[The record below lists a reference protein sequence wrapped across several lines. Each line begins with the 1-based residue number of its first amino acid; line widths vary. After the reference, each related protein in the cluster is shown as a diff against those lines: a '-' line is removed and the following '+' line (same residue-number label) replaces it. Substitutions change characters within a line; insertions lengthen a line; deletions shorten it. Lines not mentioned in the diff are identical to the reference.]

1 MSLSLTTD
9 IQPEGESGLQIEPCS
24 RGKSS
29 PQPQGTKDGTGEA
42 PEPDDNSSQDAQQK
56 RATNHSHG
64 RKRAKSNAKMKLV
77 RSLAVC
83 EESSGPFP
91 NDGPPESEIIQL
103 HISCPSDKEEE
114 KSSKDEYENEE
125 KEKDKTPRKMLSRDS
140 SQEYTDS
147 TGIDVHEFLVN
158 TLKNNPRDR
167 MMLLKLEQ
175 DILEFINDNNNQ
187 YKKFPQMTSY
197 HRMLLHR
204 VAAYFGMDHNVD
216 QTGKAVIINKTGNT
230 RIPEQRFSEHI
241 KDERNM
247 DFQKKF
253 ILKRDD
259 ASMDKDDNQIRV
271 PLQDGRRSK
280 SIEEREEEYQRVRDR
295 IFAREVSFF
304 LQSSQNGYIN
314 DNRFPTEGYCS
325 SSQKRRQIFRG
336 NRESSSRASSS
347 RQSSTDSD
355 MKCLDP
361 RPWSST
367 DSDSSNR
374 TLRPPVTKASSFSGI
389 SILTRGDSLGSNKG
403 SQGSGKGSRSG
414 LPLVSPDV
422 CPPPSVSQSS
432 RSLLPCP
439 SQPPQQPQGP
449 APPQTALLPTP
460 QQHPMGNHMIAQPV
474 ASLQPSQPVSYSSPS
489 CPQVLLPVSPP
500 QQYTMGDELTTQF
513 TQMTLSRQGSS
524 ENPEPPTMYPPP
536 PTVLSQH
543 PQHQPSYIMATTGQP
558 LLPPSGYQPPTGH
571 AHPPPPPPPP
581 SQPVIQAPPPPQ
593 GYIQPPPPQ
602 QIQVSYYPA
611 GQYPNS
617 GQQYRVSQPI
627 SHQVSYQPQRTQPM
641 PPPSQQSGLQTM
653 MPSQQP
659 SYQNMM
665 GVQQSPNPGLLN
677 SQRTGIGAQ
686 MQSIMVQYP
695 QMPSYQ
701 VPVANENQQ
710 VVQQQ
715 YQQQVMVPVSQ
726 SVQGPM
732 PVYYSVITPTQ
743 QNSTS
748 PSVGYLQP
756 PSSEQFQI
764 TQSPSPC
771 NPQPLQQ
778 QYSGVAPPGPGVMVM
793 QLSVPNGPQP
803 SQNPPLVQWNPCKY
817 YSIEQRASKP
827 GDLYKP
833 DNTPQA
839 STQLTSPLASPTQ
852 SPTPSPSGSVNSV
865 CPGLGPLPLISQFP
879 RPGGPAQGD
888 GRYSLL
894 GQPLQYSL
902 CPPPLMHGQSSY
914 NSHQSQGVIKHGT
927 RGKKQTLKSASTD
940 LGTTDVVVSRVL
952 EVTDL
957 PEGISR
963 PEAEKLFNQLSMC
976 GAKIQ
981 WLKEPQGGRG
991 VASGCGPCAGASS
1004 MSGVGMGAGGGKGDG
1019 HDPAHHYT
1027 VVAVFPTT
1035 MAAQSASFKLN
1046 NSGASLFKLRAAKK
1060 NYDLRVLE
1068 RASSQ

>member
-9 IQPEGESGLQIEPCS
+9 IQQEGESGLQIEPCS

-29 PQPQGTKDGTGEA
+29 PQPQSTKDGTGEG
-42 PEPDDNSSQDAQQK
+42 PEPDDNAPQDAQQK
-56 RATNHSHG
+56 RAPNHSHG

-125 KEKDKTPRKMLSRDS
+125 KEKKDKTPRKMLSRDS

-295 IFAREVSFF
+295 IFARE
-304 LQSSQNGYIN
+304 SSQNGYIN
-314 DNRFPTEGYCS
+314 DN
-325 SSQKRRQIFRG
+325 RG

-355 MKCLDP
+355 MKCLEP

-403 SQGSGKGSRSG
+403 SQGSCKGSRSG
-414 LPLVSPDV
+414 LALVSPDV

-439 SQPPQQPQGP
+439 SQPPQQPQP
-449 APPQTALLPTP
+449 QAPPQTALLPTP

-500 QQYTMGDELTTQF
+500 QQYTMGDELAPQF

-524 ENPEPPTMYPPP
+524 ENPEPPPMYQPP

-543 PQHQPSYIMATTGQP
+543 PPPQPGYIMATTGQP
-558 LLPPSGYQPPTGH
+558 LPPPSGYQPPTGH
-571 AHPPPPPPPP
+571 PHPPPPPPLP
-581 SQPVIQAPPPPQ
+581 SQTVIQAPPPPQ

-602 QIQVSYYPA
+602 QIQVSYYPP
-611 GQYPNS
+611 GQYASS

-627 SHQVSYQPQRTQPM
+627 SHQVSYQAQRTQPM
-641 PPPSQQSGLQTM
+641 PPPNQQSGLQTM

-665 GVQQSPNPGLLN
+665 GVQQPPNPGLLN
-677 SQRTGIGAQ
+677 SQRTSIGGQ

-817 YSIEQRASKP
+817 YSIEQRPSKP
-827 GDLYKP
+827 ADLYKP

-865 CPGLGPLPLISQFP
+865 CPGLGPLPIISQFP

-894 GQPLQYSL
+894 GQPLQYNL

-914 NSHQSQGVIKHGT
+914 NSHQGQGVIKHGA

-991 VASGCGPCAGASS
+991 VAGGCGPCVGASA

-1019 HDPAHHYT
+1019 HDPAHLYT